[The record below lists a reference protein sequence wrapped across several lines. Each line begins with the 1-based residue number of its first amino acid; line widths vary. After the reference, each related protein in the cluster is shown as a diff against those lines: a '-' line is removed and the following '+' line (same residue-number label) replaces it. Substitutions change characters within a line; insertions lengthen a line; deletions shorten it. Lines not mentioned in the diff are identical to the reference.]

1 MGVLAERKGFTINWA
16 KFAETVH
23 RRKGSFS
30 PLPEYKYSSSS
41 PEGGEEEDE
50 EEGDDEHKDKEE
62 KKEENQEEKEEE
74 VEGEEEDNTDHG
86 GDVALGTDIPP
97 INEQQVDEEV
107 LVQPE
112 PKLQGGPDEDQL
124 QSPRGET

>member
-1 MGVLAERKGFTINWA
+1 M
-16 KFAETVH
+16 H

-30 PLPEYKYSSSS
+30 PLPEYKNSSSS

-50 EEGDDEHKDKEE
+50 EEEDDEHKDKEE
-62 KKEENQEEKEEE
+62 KEEENREEKEEE
-74 VEGEEEDNTDHG
+74 DYTDHG

-107 LVQPE
+107 IVQPE

>member
-16 KFAETVH
+16 KIVETVH

-30 PLPEYKYSSSS
+30 PLPEYK
-41 PEGGEEEDE
+41 
-50 EEGDDEHKDKEE
+50 DKEE
-62 KKEENQEEKEEE
+62 KEEENQEEKEEE
-74 VEGEEEDNTDHG
+74 VEGEEEDDTDHG
-86 GDVALGTDIPP
+86 GDVALGTDIRP